1 MFRLLLLGRRDFVL
15 GLGGHLVHLGVH
27 VVSIRQRHIYKGCPV
42 RLYFA
47 AGTDIFS
54 AVFIASSLSSRKLR
68 FSKMSA
74 LNSIV
79 VIRILLIL

>member
-54 AVFIASSLSSRKLR
+54 AVSSPLRYLAGKLR

>member
-1 MFRLLLLGRRDFVL
+1 MTGILSRGSKFNFIFTMFRLLLLGRRDFVL

-47 AGTDIFS
+47 AGTDIFFS
-54 AVFIASSLSSRKLR
+54 CASPLR
-68 FSKMSA
+68 YLA
-74 LNSIV
+74 GN
-79 VIRILLIL
+79 